1 MYDLTAS
8 KGLAAFILMR
18 ESREHQ
24 KVYTRSLNKLSRW
37 PIEMRVKRAEW
48 EQAL

>member
-24 KVYTRSLNKLSRW
+24 KSINEKF
-37 PIEMRVKRAEW
+37 
-48 EQAL
+48 EQVEPMGDRDES